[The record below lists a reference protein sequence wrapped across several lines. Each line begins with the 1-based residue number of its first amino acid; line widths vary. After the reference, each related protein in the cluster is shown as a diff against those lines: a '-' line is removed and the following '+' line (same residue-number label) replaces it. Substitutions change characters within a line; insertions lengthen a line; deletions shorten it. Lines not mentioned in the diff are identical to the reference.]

1 MSRSRLVFRCLSCGA
16 SAPKWSGQCH
26 ACGDWN
32 TLSEEFEAPVPEV
45 REGGAASPPTPVTDV
60 PPLEG
65 RPVPTGVHE
74 FDRVLGGGLVPGS
87 VTLLSGEPGVGKS
100 TLVLHLL
107 SAVAAVGGTG
117 LYVTG
122 EESAAQV
129 RLRAE
134 RIGALHPGVLLAS
147 STSLA
152 DVLVHLD
159 AVRPAVCIVDSIQ
172 TLHDATVGSAPGTV
186 VQVRECAHRLVG
198 AAKRLG
204 VPVVVVGHVTKE
216 GQVAGPQTLAHVVD
230 TVLTLEGDRH
240 HELRI
245 LRASKHRFGSTDEVG
260 VLRAAPSGL
269 VAVADP
275 SELFLADRHALRPGS
290 AVCASCDGTRSM
302 LVEVQGL
309 VVGSPHPQPRR
320 SGQGIDQGRLGLLI
334 AVLQQRAGVNLS
346 RHDVYTATV
355 GGARLV
361 EPAADLAVCVALA
374 SAAFEVPVPDGV
386 VVCGEVGLGGELRQV
401 TRVDARVAE
410 AARIGAARVVVPR
423 STPPLDVESD
433 GAAAVEILRAAS
445 LPEALH
451 DLLAA

>member
-1 MSRSRLVFRCLSCGA
+1 MSRSRIVFRCLSCGA
-16 SAPKWSGQCH
+16 GSPKWSGRCH
-26 ACGDWN
+26 GCGEWN
-32 TLSEEFEAPVPEV
+32 TLSEELEAPVLTVDP
-45 REGGAASPPTPVTDV
+45 GAVTTPPTPVTEV
-60 PPLEG
+60 PPVDG
-65 RPVPTGVHE
+65 RPVPTGVTE

-100 TLVLHLL
+100 TLVLQLL
-107 SAVAAVGGTG
+107 AAAARAGRTG

-134 RIGALHPGVLLAS
+134 RIGALHPGVLLAA

-159 AVRPAVCIVDSIQ
+159 AVRPGVCIVDSIQ
-172 TLHDATVGSAPGTV
+172 TLHDATTGSAPGTV
-186 VQVRECAHRLVG
+186 VQVRECAHRLVA

-216 GQVAGPQTLAHVVD
+216 GHVAGPQTLAHVVD
-230 TVLTLEGDRH
+230 TVLSLEGDRH
-240 HELRI
+240 HELRL

-260 VLRAAPSGL
+260 VLRAADRGL
-269 VAVADP
+269 VAVVDP
-275 SELFLADRHALRPGS
+275 SELFLADRHAVRSGS
-290 AVCASCDGTRSM
+290 AVSASCDGSRSM

-309 VVGSPHPQPRR
+309 VVPSAQPQPRR
-320 SGQGIDQGRLGLLI
+320 SGQGVDAGRLALLL
-334 AVLQQRAGVNLS
+334 AVLQQRAGVNLA

-361 EPAADLAVCVALA
+361 EPAADLAVCVSLA
-374 SAAFEVPVPDGV
+374 SAAFDVALPDGV
-386 VVCGEVGLGGELRQV
+386 VLCGEVGLGGELRQV
-401 TRVDARVAE
+401 SRVDSRVAE
-410 AARIGAARVVVPR
+410 AVRIGARTVVVPG
-423 STPPLDVESD
+423 STPALDVETRP
-433 GAAAVEILRAAS
+433 GAGVEIMRPSS
-445 LPEALH
+445 LPEALA